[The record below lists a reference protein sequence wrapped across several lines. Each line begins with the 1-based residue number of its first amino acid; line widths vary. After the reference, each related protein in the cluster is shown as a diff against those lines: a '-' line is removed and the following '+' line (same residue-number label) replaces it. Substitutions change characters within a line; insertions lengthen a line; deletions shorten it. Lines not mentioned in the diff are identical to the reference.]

1 MGAAET
7 YRQITS
13 KMGGAW
19 RVRPDEHGNRVGML
33 QEILRWMGNPERQ
46 LKVIHIV
53 GTNGKG
59 STGVMLASI
68 LETAGY
74 QVGHF
79 STPAILNDREV
90 ITTNGVMISEEAFV
104 KSYQHVLEEIK
115 AHGGDE
121 DTLTKFEWWTLIA
134 LDHFARTEMD
144 FVILEAGVGGLRDAT
159 NVVDNPLVVAFT
171 KISYDHI
178 GLLGNDLLEIAAD
191 KAGAIKAG
199 ATIVNYPGQDIEVYR
214 LLKEKAIAVGAKWNT
229 HPKPAITIVKSSP
242 RGLELNAD
250 QFEGLKLSLTGAYQ
264 ANNLST
270 VLQIVTV
277 LKERGYTIE
286 DVAVA
291 EALAHVKIKG
301 RMEFDEKRNILF
313 DGAHNPDG
321 IISLVAAI
329 RSWHLPFKPVV
340 VLGLL
345 QGKQYHDMLEELLPH
360 VDTVIAVTPDS
371 DRAMSADEL
380 AAKIVMMSNVDVE
393 IADDP
398 SAAITLARR
407 VRESSEALIV
417 VTGSFYTLR
426 AIETEEM

>member
-1 MGAAET
+1 MGTAET
-7 YRQITS
+7 YQQITK
-13 KMGGAW
+13 KMDGPW
-19 RVRPDEHGNRVGML
+19 RVRPEAGNRVGML
-33 QEILRWMGNPERQ
+33 QEILRWMGHPESKLR
-46 LKVIHIV
+46 VIHIV

-59 STGVMLASI
+59 STGVMLAKI
-68 LETAGY
+68 LVTAGY
-74 QVGHF
+74 KVGHF

-90 ITTNGVMISEEAFV
+90 ITTNGDMISEADFV
-104 KSYQHVLEEIK
+104 SSYKRVLEEVT

-121 DTLTKFEWWTLIA
+121 DTLSKFEWWTLVA
-134 LDHFARTEMD
+134 LDYFARKEMD

-159 NVVDNPLVVAFT
+159 NVIEKPLVVAFT
-171 KISYDHI
+171 KISYDHV
-178 GLLGNDLLEIAAD
+178 GLLGNDLLEIAQD
-191 KAGAIKAG
+191 KAGAIKPG
-199 ATIVNYPGQDIEVYR
+199 ASIVNYPGQDIEVYH
-214 LLKEKAIAVGAKWNT
+214 LLHDKAEEVGAIWNP
-229 HPKPAITIVKSSP
+229 HPKPVITIVQSSP
-242 RGLELNAD
+242 SGLVLNAD

-277 LKERGYTIE
+277 LKSRGFEIK
-286 DVAVA
+286 DVDVA
-291 EALAHVKIKG
+291 EALAHVKIQG
-301 RMEFDEKRNILF
+301 RMEFDAERNILY

-321 IISLVAAI
+321 IISLVASI

-345 QGKQYHDMLEELLPH
+345 KGKNYHDMLEELLPH

-407 VRESSEALIV
+407 VRESSEALIL

-426 AIETEEM
+426 AIESEGM

>member
-1 MGAAET
+1 MGTAET
-7 YRQITS
+7 YQQITK
-13 KMGGAW
+13 KMDGPW
-19 RVRPDEHGNRVGML
+19 RVRPEAGNRVGML
-33 QEILRWMGNPERQ
+33 QEILRWMGHPESKLR
-46 LKVIHIV
+46 VIHIV

-59 STGVMLASI
+59 STGVMLAKI
-68 LETAGY
+68 LVTAGY
-74 QVGHF
+74 KVGHF

-90 ITTNGVMISEEAFV
+90 ITTNGDMISEADFV
-104 KSYQHVLEEIK
+104 SSYKRVLEEVT

-121 DTLTKFEWWTLIA
+121 DTLSKFEWWTLVA
-134 LDHFARTEMD
+134 LDYFARKEKD

-159 NVVDNPLVVAFT
+159 NVIEKPLVVAFT
-171 KISYDHI
+171 KISYDHV
-178 GLLGNDLLEIAAD
+178 GLLGNDLLEIAQD
-191 KAGAIKAG
+191 KAGAIKPG
-199 ATIVNYPGQDIEVYR
+199 ASIVNYPGQDIEVYH
-214 LLKEKAIAVGAKWNT
+214 LLHDKAEEVGAIWNPN
-229 HPKPAITIVKSSP
+229 PKPVITIVQSSP
-242 RGLELNAD
+242 SGLVLNAD

-277 LKERGYTIE
+277 LKSRGFEIK
-286 DVAVA
+286 DVDVA
-291 EALAHVKIKG
+291 EALAHVKIQG
-301 RMEFDEKRNILF
+301 RMEFDAERNILY

-321 IISLVAAI
+321 IISLVASI

-345 QGKQYHDMLEELLPH
+345 KGKNYHDMLEELLPH

-407 VRESSEALIV
+407 VRESSEALIL

-426 AIETEEM
+426 AIESEGM

>member
-1 MGAAET
+1 MGTAEP
-7 YRQITS
+7 YQQITK
-13 KMGGAW
+13 KMDGPW
-19 RVRPDEHGNRVGML
+19 RVRPEAGNRVGML
-33 QEILRWMGNPERQ
+33 QEILRWMGHPESKLR
-46 LKVIHIV
+46 VIHIV

-59 STGVMLASI
+59 STGVMLAKI
-68 LETAGY
+68 LVTAGY
-74 QVGHF
+74 KVGHF

-90 ITTNGVMISEEAFV
+90 ITTNGDMISEADFV
-104 KSYQHVLEEIK
+104 SSYKRVLEEVT

-121 DTLTKFEWWTLIA
+121 DTLSKFEWWTLVA
-134 LDHFARTEMD
+134 LDYFARKEMD

-159 NVVDNPLVVAFT
+159 NVIEKPLVVAFT
-171 KISYDHI
+171 KISYDHV
-178 GLLGNDLLEIAAD
+178 GLLGNDLLEIAQD
-191 KAGAIKAG
+191 KAGAIKPG
-199 ATIVNYPGQDIEVYR
+199 ASIVNYPGQDIEVYH
-214 LLKEKAIAVGAKWNT
+214 LLHDKAEEVGAIWNPN
-229 HPKPAITIVKSSP
+229 PKPVITIVQSSP
-242 RGLELNAD
+242 SGLVLNAD

-277 LKERGYTIE
+277 LKSRGFEIK
-286 DVAVA
+286 DVDVA
-291 EALAHVKIKG
+291 EALAHVKIQG
-301 RMEFDEKRNILF
+301 RMEFDAERNILY

-321 IISLVAAI
+321 IISLVASI

-345 QGKQYHDMLEELLPH
+345 KGKNYHDMLEELLPH

-407 VRESSEALIV
+407 VRESSEALIL

-426 AIETEEM
+426 AIESEGM

>member
-1 MGAAET
+1 MGTAET
-7 YRQITS
+7 YQQITK
-13 KMGGAW
+13 KMDGPW
-19 RVRPDEHGNRVGML
+19 RVRPEAGNRVGML
-33 QEILRWMGNPERQ
+33 QEILRWMGHPESKLR
-46 LKVIHIV
+46 VIHIV

-59 STGVMLASI
+59 STGVMLAKI
-68 LETAGY
+68 LVTAGY
-74 QVGHF
+74 KVGHF

-90 ITTNGVMISEEAFV
+90 ITTNGDMISEADFV
-104 KSYQHVLEEIK
+104 ISYKRVLEEVT

-121 DTLTKFEWWTLIA
+121 DTLSKFEWWTLVA
-134 LDHFARTEMD
+134 LDYFARKEMD

-159 NVVDNPLVVAFT
+159 NVIEKPLVVAFT
-171 KISYDHI
+171 KISYDHV
-178 GLLGNDLLEIAAD
+178 GLLGNDLLEIAQD
-191 KAGAIKAG
+191 KAGAIKPG
-199 ATIVNYPGQDIEVYR
+199 ASIVNYPGQDIEVYH
-214 LLKEKAIAVGAKWNT
+214 LLHDKAEEVGAIWNPN
-229 HPKPAITIVKSSP
+229 PKPVITIVQSSP
-242 RGLELNAD
+242 SGLVLNAD

-277 LKERGYTIE
+277 LKSRGFEIK
-286 DVAVA
+286 DVDVA
-291 EALAHVKIKG
+291 EALAHVKIQG
-301 RMEFDEKRNILF
+301 RMEFDAERNILY

-321 IISLVAAI
+321 IISLVASI

-345 QGKQYHDMLEELLPH
+345 KGKNYHDMLEELLPH

-407 VRESSEALIV
+407 VRESSEALIL

-426 AIETEEM
+426 AIESEGM

>member
-1 MGAAET
+1 MGTAET
-7 YRQITS
+7 YQQITK
-13 KMGGAW
+13 KMDGPW
-19 RVRPDEHGNRVGML
+19 RVRPEAGNRVGML
-33 QEILRWMGNPERQ
+33 QEILRWMGHPESKLR
-46 LKVIHIV
+46 VIHIV

-59 STGVMLASI
+59 STGVMLAKI
-68 LETAGY
+68 LVTAGY
-74 QVGHF
+74 KVGHF

-90 ITTNGVMISEEAFV
+90 ITTNGEMISEADFV
-104 KSYQHVLEEIK
+104 SSYKRVLEEVT

-121 DTLTKFEWWTLIA
+121 DTLSKFEWWTLVA
-134 LDHFARTEMD
+134 LDYFARKEMD

-159 NVVDNPLVVAFT
+159 NVIEKPLVVAFT
-171 KISYDHI
+171 KISYDHV
-178 GLLGNDLLEIAAD
+178 GLLGNNLLEIAQD
-191 KAGAIKAG
+191 KAGAIKPG
-199 ATIVNYPGQDIEVYR
+199 ASIVNYPGQDIEVYH
-214 LLKEKAIAVGAKWNT
+214 LLHDKAEEVGAIWNPN
-229 HPKPAITIVKSSP
+229 PKPVITIVQSSP
-242 RGLELNAD
+242 SGLVLNAD

-277 LKERGYTIE
+277 LKSRGFEIK
-286 DVAVA
+286 DVDVA
-291 EALAHVKIKG
+291 EALAHVKIQG
-301 RMEFDEKRNILF
+301 RMEFDAKRNILY

-321 IISLVAAI
+321 IISLVASI

-345 QGKQYHDMLEELLPH
+345 KGKNYHDMLEELLPH

-407 VRESSEALIV
+407 VRESSEALIL

-426 AIETEEM
+426 AIESEGM

>member
-1 MGAAET
+1 MGTAET
-7 YRQITS
+7 YQQITK
-13 KMGGAW
+13 KMDGPW
-19 RVRPDEHGNRVGML
+19 RVRPEAGNRVGML
-33 QEILRWMGNPERQ
+33 QEILRWMGHPESKLR
-46 LKVIHIV
+46 VIHIV

-59 STGVMLASI
+59 STGVMLAKI
-68 LETAGY
+68 LVTAGY
-74 QVGHF
+74 KVGHF

-90 ITTNGVMISEEAFV
+90 ITTNGDMISEADFV
-104 KSYQHVLEEIK
+104 SSYKRVLEEVT

-121 DTLTKFEWWTLIA
+121 DTLSKFEWWTLVA
-134 LDHFARTEMD
+134 LDYFARKEMD

-159 NVVDNPLVVAFT
+159 NVIEKPLVVAFT
-171 KISYDHI
+171 KISYDHV
-178 GLLGNDLLEIAAD
+178 GLLGNDLLEIAQD
-191 KAGAIKAG
+191 KAGAIKPG
-199 ATIVNYPGQDIEVYR
+199 ASIVNYPGQDIEVYH
-214 LLKEKAIAVGAKWNT
+214 LLHDKAEEVGAIWNPN
-229 HPKPAITIVKSSP
+229 PKPVITIVQSSP
-242 RGLELNAD
+242 SGLVLNAD

-277 LKERGYTIE
+277 LKSRGFEIK
-286 DVAVA
+286 DVDVA
-291 EALAHVKIKG
+291 EALAHAKIQG
-301 RMEFDEKRNILF
+301 RMEFDAERNILY

-321 IISLVAAI
+321 IISLVASI

-345 QGKQYHDMLEELLPH
+345 KGKNYHDMLEELLPH

-407 VRESSEALIV
+407 VRESSEALIL

-426 AIETEEM
+426 AIESEGM

>member
-1 MGAAET
+1 MGTAET
-7 YRQITS
+7 YQQITK
-13 KMGGAW
+13 KMDGPW
-19 RVRPDEHGNRVGML
+19 RVRPEAGNRVGML
-33 QEILRWMGNPERQ
+33 QEILRWMGHPESKLR
-46 LKVIHIV
+46 VIHIV

-59 STGVMLASI
+59 STGVMLAKI
-68 LETAGY
+68 LVTAGY
-74 QVGHF
+74 KVGHF

-90 ITTNGVMISEEAFV
+90 ITTNGEMISEADFV
-104 KSYQHVLEEIK
+104 SSYKRVLEEVT

-121 DTLTKFEWWTLIA
+121 DTLSKFEWWTLVA
-134 LDHFARTEMD
+134 MDYFARKEMD

-159 NVVDNPLVVAFT
+159 NVIEKPLVVAFT
-171 KISYDHI
+171 KISYDHV
-178 GLLGNDLLEIAAD
+178 GLLGNNLLEIAQD
-191 KAGAIKAG
+191 KAGAIKPG
-199 ATIVNYPGQDIEVYR
+199 ASIVNYPGQDIEVYH
-214 LLKEKAIAVGAKWNT
+214 LLHDKAEEVGAIWNPN
-229 HPKPAITIVKSSP
+229 PKPVITIVQSSP
-242 RGLELNAD
+242 SGLVLNAD

-277 LKERGYTIE
+277 LKSRGFEIK
-286 DVAVA
+286 DVDVA
-291 EALAHVKIKG
+291 EALAHVKIQG
-301 RMEFDEKRNILF
+301 RMEFDAERNILY

-321 IISLVAAI
+321 IISLVASI

-345 QGKQYHDMLEELLPH
+345 KGKNYHDMLEELLPH

-407 VRESSEALIV
+407 VRESSEALIL

-426 AIETEEM
+426 AIESEGM

>member
-1 MGAAET
+1 MGTAET
-7 YRQITS
+7 YQQITK
-13 KMGGAW
+13 KMDGPW
-19 RVRPDEHGNRVGML
+19 RVRPEAGNRVGML
-33 QEILRWMGNPERQ
+33 QEILRWMGHPESKLR
-46 LKVIHIV
+46 VIHIV

-59 STGVMLASI
+59 STGVMLAKI
-68 LETAGY
+68 LVTAGY
-74 QVGHF
+74 KVGHF

-90 ITTNGVMISEEAFV
+90 ITTNGDMISEADFV
-104 KSYQHVLEEIK
+104 SSYKRVLEEVT

-121 DTLTKFEWWTLIA
+121 DTLSKFEWWTLVA
-134 LDHFARTEMD
+134 LDYFARKEMD

-159 NVVDNPLVVAFT
+159 NVIEKPLVVAFT
-171 KISYDHI
+171 KISYDHV
-178 GLLGNDLLEIAAD
+178 GLLGNDLLEIAQD
-191 KAGAIKAG
+191 KAGAIKPG
-199 ATIVNYPGQDIEVYR
+199 VSIVNYPGQDIEVYH
-214 LLKEKAIAVGAKWNT
+214 LLHDKAEEVGAIWNPN
-229 HPKPAITIVKSSP
+229 PKPVITIVQSSP
-242 RGLELNAD
+242 SGLVLNAD

-277 LKERGYTIE
+277 LKSRGFEIK
-286 DVAVA
+286 DVDVA
-291 EALAHVKIKG
+291 EALAHVKIQG
-301 RMEFDEKRNILF
+301 RMEFDAERNILY

-321 IISLVAAI
+321 IISLVASI

-345 QGKQYHDMLEELLPH
+345 KGKNYHDMLEELLPH

-407 VRESSEALIV
+407 VRESSEALIL

-426 AIETEEM
+426 AIESEGM

>member
-1 MGAAET
+1 MGTAET
-7 YRQITS
+7 YQQITK
-13 KMGGAW
+13 KMDGPW
-19 RVRPDEHGNRVGML
+19 RVRPEAGNRVGML
-33 QEILRWMGNPERQ
+33 QEILRWMGHPESKLR
-46 LKVIHIV
+46 VIHIV

-59 STGVMLASI
+59 STGVMLAKI
-68 LETAGY
+68 LVTAGY
-74 QVGHF
+74 KVGHF

-90 ITTNGVMISEEAFV
+90 ITTNGEMISEADFV
-104 KSYQHVLEEIK
+104 SSYKRVLEEVT

-121 DTLTKFEWWTLIA
+121 DTLSKFEWWTLVA
-134 LDHFARTEMD
+134 LDYFARKEMD

-159 NVVDNPLVVAFT
+159 NVIEKPLVVAFT
-171 KISYDHI
+171 KISYDHV
-178 GLLGNDLLEIAAD
+178 GLLGNDLLEIAQD
-191 KAGAIKAG
+191 KAGAIKPG
-199 ATIVNYPGQDIEVYR
+199 ASIVNYPGQDIEVYH
-214 LLKEKAIAVGAKWNT
+214 LLHDKAEEVGAIWNPN
-229 HPKPAITIVKSSP
+229 PKPVITIVQSSP
-242 RGLELNAD
+242 SGLVLNAD

-277 LKERGYTIE
+277 LKSRGFEIK
-286 DVAVA
+286 DVDVA
-291 EALAHVKIKG
+291 EALAHVKIQG
-301 RMEFDEKRNILF
+301 RMEFDAERNILY

-321 IISLVAAI
+321 IISLVASI

-345 QGKQYHDMLEELLPH
+345 KGKNYHDMLEELLPH

-407 VRESSEALIV
+407 VRESSEALIL

-426 AIETEEM
+426 AIESEGM

>member
-1 MGAAET
+1 MGTAET
-7 YRQITS
+7 YQQITK
-13 KMGGAW
+13 KMDGPW
-19 RVRPDEHGNRVGML
+19 RVRPEAGNRVGML
-33 QEILRWMGNPERQ
+33 QEILRWMGHPESKLR
-46 LKVIHIV
+46 VIHIV

-59 STGVMLASI
+59 STGVMLAKI
-68 LETAGY
+68 LVTAGY
-74 QVGHF
+74 KVGHF

-90 ITTNGVMISEEAFV
+90 ITTNGDMISEADFV
-104 KSYQHVLEEIK
+104 SSYKRVLEEVT

-121 DTLTKFEWWTLIA
+121 DTLSKFEWWTLVA
-134 LDHFARTEMD
+134 LDCFARKEMD

-159 NVVDNPLVVAFT
+159 NVIEKPLVVAFT
-171 KISYDHI
+171 KISYDHV
-178 GLLGNDLLEIAAD
+178 GLLGNDLLEIAQD
-191 KAGAIKAG
+191 KAGAIKPG
-199 ATIVNYPGQDIEVYR
+199 ASIVNYPGQDIEVYH
-214 LLKEKAIAVGAKWNT
+214 LLHDKAEEVGAIWNPN
-229 HPKPAITIVKSSP
+229 PKPVITIVQSSP
-242 RGLELNAD
+242 SGLVLNAD

-277 LKERGYTIE
+277 LKSRGFEIK
-286 DVAVA
+286 DVDVA
-291 EALAHVKIKG
+291 EALAHVKIQG
-301 RMEFDEKRNILF
+301 RMEFDAERNILY

-321 IISLVAAI
+321 IISLVASI

-345 QGKQYHDMLEELLPH
+345 KGKNYHDMLEELLPH

-407 VRESSEALIV
+407 VRESSEALIL

-426 AIETEEM
+426 AIESEGM

>member
-1 MGAAET
+1 MGTAET
-7 YRQITS
+7 YQQITK
-13 KMGGAW
+13 KMDGPW
-19 RVRPDEHGNRVGML
+19 RVRPEAGNRVGML
-33 QEILRWMGNPERQ
+33 QEILRWMGHPESKLR
-46 LKVIHIV
+46 VIHIV

-59 STGVMLASI
+59 STGVMLAKI
-68 LETAGY
+68 LVTAGY
-74 QVGHF
+74 KVGHF

-90 ITTNGVMISEEAFV
+90 ITTNGDMISEADFV
-104 KSYQHVLEEIK
+104 SSYKRVLEEVT

-121 DTLTKFEWWTLIA
+121 DTLSKFEWWTLVA
-134 LDHFARTEMD
+134 LDYFARKEMD

-159 NVVDNPLVVAFT
+159 NVIEKPLVVAFT
-171 KISYDHI
+171 KISYDHV
-178 GLLGNDLLEIAAD
+178 GLLGNDLLEIVQD
-191 KAGAIKAG
+191 KAGAIKPG
-199 ATIVNYPGQDIEVYR
+199 ASIVNYPGQDIEVYH
-214 LLKEKAIAVGAKWNT
+214 LLHDKAEEVGAIWNPN
-229 HPKPAITIVKSSP
+229 PKPVITIVQSSP
-242 RGLELNAD
+242 SGLVLNAD

-277 LKERGYTIE
+277 LKSRGFEIK
-286 DVAVA
+286 DVDVA
-291 EALAHVKIKG
+291 EALAHVKIQG
-301 RMEFDEKRNILF
+301 RMEFDAERNILY

-321 IISLVAAI
+321 IISLVASI

-345 QGKQYHDMLEELLPH
+345 KGKNYHDMLEELLPH

-407 VRESSEALIV
+407 VRESSEALIL

-426 AIETEEM
+426 AIESEGM

>member
-1 MGAAET
+1 MGTAET
-7 YRQITS
+7 YQQITK
-13 KMGGAW
+13 KMDGPW
-19 RVRPDEHGNRVGML
+19 RVRPEAGNRVGML
-33 QEILRWMGNPERQ
+33 QEILRWMGHPESKLR
-46 LKVIHIV
+46 VIHIV

-59 STGVMLASI
+59 STGVMLAKI
-68 LETAGY
+68 LVTAGY
-74 QVGHF
+74 KVGHF

-90 ITTNGVMISEEAFV
+90 ITTNGDMISEADFV
-104 KSYQHVLEEIK
+104 SSYKRVLEEVT

-121 DTLTKFEWWTLIA
+121 DTLSKFEWWTLVA
-134 LDHFARTEMD
+134 LDYFARKEMD

-159 NVVDNPLVVAFT
+159 NVIEKPLVVAFT
-171 KISYDHI
+171 KISYDHV
-178 GLLGNDLLEIAAD
+178 GLLGNDLLEIAQD
-191 KAGAIKAG
+191 KAGAIKPG
-199 ATIVNYPGQDIEVYR
+199 ASIVNYPGQDIEVYH
-214 LLKEKAIAVGAKWNT
+214 LLHDKAEEAGAIWNPN
-229 HPKPAITIVKSSP
+229 PKPVITIVQSSP
-242 RGLELNAD
+242 SGLVLNAD

-277 LKERGYTIE
+277 LKSRGFEIK
-286 DVAVA
+286 DVDVA
-291 EALAHVKIKG
+291 EALAHVKIQG
-301 RMEFDEKRNILF
+301 RMEFDAERNILY
-313 DGAHNPDG
+313 DGAHSPDG
-321 IISLVAAI
+321 IISLVASI

-345 QGKQYHDMLEELLPH
+345 KGKNYHDMLEELLPH

-407 VRESSEALIV
+407 VRESSEALIL

-426 AIETEEM
+426 AIESEGM

>member
-1 MGAAET
+1 MGTAET
-7 YRQITS
+7 YQQITK
-13 KMGGAW
+13 KMDGPW
-19 RVRPDEHGNRVGML
+19 RVRPEAGNRVGML
-33 QEILRWMGNPERQ
+33 QEILRWMGHPESKLR
-46 LKVIHIV
+46 VIHIV

-59 STGVMLASI
+59 STGVMLAKI
-68 LETAGY
+68 LVTAGY
-74 QVGHF
+74 KVGHF

-90 ITTNGVMISEEAFV
+90 ITTNGDMISEADFV
-104 KSYQHVLEEIK
+104 SSYKRVLEEVT

-121 DTLTKFEWWTLIA
+121 DTLSKFEWWTLVA
-134 LDHFARTEMD
+134 LDYFARKEMD

-159 NVVDNPLVVAFT
+159 NVIEKPLVVAFT
-171 KISYDHI
+171 KISYDHV
-178 GLLGNDLLEIAAD
+178 GLLGNDLLEIAQD
-191 KAGAIKAG
+191 KAGAIKPG
-199 ATIVNYPGQDIEVYR
+199 ASIVNYPGQDIEVYH
-214 LLKEKAIAVGAKWNT
+214 LLHNKAEEVGAIWNPN
-229 HPKPAITIVKSSP
+229 PKPVITIVQSSP
-242 RGLELNAD
+242 SGLVLNAD

-277 LKERGYTIE
+277 LKSRGFEIK
-286 DVAVA
+286 DVDVA
-291 EALAHVKIKG
+291 EALAHVKIQG
-301 RMEFDEKRNILF
+301 RMEFDAERNILY

-321 IISLVAAI
+321 IISLVASI

-345 QGKQYHDMLEELLPH
+345 KGKNYHDMLEELLPH

-407 VRESSEALIV
+407 VRESSEALIL

-426 AIETEEM
+426 AIESEGM

>member
-1 MGAAET
+1 MGTAET
-7 YRQITS
+7 YQQITK
-13 KMGGAW
+13 KMDGPW
-19 RVRPDEHGNRVGML
+19 RVRPEAGNRVGML
-33 QEILRWMGNPERQ
+33 QEILRWMGHPESKLR
-46 LKVIHIV
+46 VIHIV

-59 STGVMLASI
+59 STGVMLAKI
-68 LETAGY
+68 LVTAGY
-74 QVGHF
+74 KVGHF

-90 ITTNGVMISEEAFV
+90 ITTNGDMISEADFV
-104 KSYQHVLEEIK
+104 SSYKRVLEEVT

-121 DTLTKFEWWTLIA
+121 DTLSKFEWWTLVA
-134 LDHFARTEMD
+134 LDYFARKEMD

-159 NVVDNPLVVAFT
+159 NVIEKPLVVAFT
-171 KISYDHI
+171 KISYDHV
-178 GLLGNDLLEIAAD
+178 GLLGNDLLEIAQD
-191 KAGAIKAG
+191 KAGAIKPG
-199 ATIVNYPGQDIEVYR
+199 ASIVNYPGQDIEVYH
-214 LLKEKAIAVGAKWNT
+214 LLHDKAEEVGAIWNPN
-229 HPKPAITIVKSSP
+229 PKPVITIVQSSP
-242 RGLELNAD
+242 SGLVLNAD

-277 LKERGYTIE
+277 LKSRGFEIK
-286 DVAVA
+286 DVDVA
-291 EALAHVKIKG
+291 EALAHVKIQG
-301 RMEFDEKRNILF
+301 RMEFDAERNILY

-321 IISLVAAI
+321 IISLVASI

-345 QGKQYHDMLEELLPH
+345 KGKNYHDMLEELLPH

-371 DRAMSADEL
+371 DRAMLADEL

-407 VRESSEALIV
+407 VRESSEALIL

-426 AIETEEM
+426 AIESEGM

>member
-1 MGAAET
+1 MGTAET
-7 YRQITS
+7 YQQITK
-13 KMGGAW
+13 KMDGPW
-19 RVRPDEHGNRVGML
+19 RVRPEAGNRVGML
-33 QEILRWMGNPERQ
+33 QEILRWMGHPESKLR
-46 LKVIHIV
+46 VIHIV

-59 STGVMLASI
+59 STGVMLAKI
-68 LETAGY
+68 LVTAGY
-74 QVGHF
+74 KVGHF

-90 ITTNGVMISEEAFV
+90 ITTNGDMISEADFFS
-104 KSYQHVLEEIK
+104 SYKRVLEEVT

-121 DTLTKFEWWTLIA
+121 DTLSKFEWWTLVA
-134 LDHFARTEMD
+134 LDYFARKEMD

-159 NVVDNPLVVAFT
+159 NVIEKPLVVAFT
-171 KISYDHI
+171 KISYDHV
-178 GLLGNDLLEIAAD
+178 GLLGNDLLEIAQD
-191 KAGAIKAG
+191 KAGAIKPG
-199 ATIVNYPGQDIEVYR
+199 ASIVNYPGQDIEVYH
-214 LLKEKAIAVGAKWNT
+214 LLHDKAEEVGAIWNPN
-229 HPKPAITIVKSSP
+229 PKPVITIVQSSP
-242 RGLELNAD
+242 SGLVLNAD

-277 LKERGYTIE
+277 LKSRGFEIK
-286 DVAVA
+286 DVDVA
-291 EALAHVKIKG
+291 EALAHVKIQG
-301 RMEFDEKRNILF
+301 RMEFDAERNILY

-321 IISLVAAI
+321 IISLVASI

-345 QGKQYHDMLEELLPH
+345 KGKNYHDMLEELLPH

-407 VRESSEALIV
+407 VRESSEALIL

-426 AIETEEM
+426 AIESEGM

>member
-1 MGAAET
+1 MGTAET
-7 YRQITS
+7 YQQITK
-13 KMGGAW
+13 KMDGPW
-19 RVRPDEHGNRVGML
+19 RVRPEAGNRVGML
-33 QEILRWMGNPERQ
+33 QEILHWMGHPESKLR
-46 LKVIHIV
+46 VIHIV

-59 STGVMLASI
+59 STGVMLAKI
-68 LETAGY
+68 LVTAGY
-74 QVGHF
+74 KVGHF

-90 ITTNGVMISEEAFV
+90 ITTNGEMISEADFV
-104 KSYQHVLEEIK
+104 SSYKRVLEEVT

-121 DTLTKFEWWTLIA
+121 DTLSKFEWWTLVA
-134 LDHFARTEMD
+134 LDYFARKEMD

-159 NVVDNPLVVAFT
+159 NVIEKPLVVAFT
-171 KISYDHI
+171 KISYDHV
-178 GLLGNDLLEIAAD
+178 GLLGNDLLEIAQD
-191 KAGAIKAG
+191 KAGAIKPG
-199 ATIVNYPGQDIEVYR
+199 ASIVNYPGQDIEVYH
-214 LLKEKAIAVGAKWNT
+214 LLHDKAEEVGAIWNPN
-229 HPKPAITIVKSSP
+229 PKPVITIVQSSP
-242 RGLELNAD
+242 SGLVLNAD

-277 LKERGYTIE
+277 LKSRGFEIK
-286 DVAVA
+286 DVDVA
-291 EALAHVKIKG
+291 EALAHVKIQG
-301 RMEFDEKRNILF
+301 RMEFDAERNILY

-321 IISLVAAI
+321 IISLVASI

-345 QGKQYHDMLEELLPH
+345 KGKNYHDMLEELLPH

-407 VRESSEALIV
+407 VRESSEALIL

-426 AIETEEM
+426 AIESEGM

>member
-1 MGAAET
+1 MGTAET
-7 YRQITS
+7 YQQITK
-13 KMGGAW
+13 KMDGPW
-19 RVRPDEHGNRVGML
+19 RVRPEAGNRVGML
-33 QEILRWMGNPERQ
+33 QEILRWMGHPESKLR
-46 LKVIHIV
+46 VIHIV

-59 STGVMLASI
+59 STGVMLAKI
-68 LETAGY
+68 LVTAGY
-74 QVGHF
+74 KVGHF

-90 ITTNGVMISEEAFV
+90 ITTNGDMISEADFV
-104 KSYQHVLEEIK
+104 SSYTRVLEEVT

-121 DTLTKFEWWTLIA
+121 DTLSKFEWWTLVA
-134 LDHFARTEMD
+134 LDYFARKEMD

-159 NVVDNPLVVAFT
+159 NVIEKPLVVAFT
-171 KISYDHI
+171 KISYDHV
-178 GLLGNDLLEIAAD
+178 GLLGNDLLEIAQD
-191 KAGAIKAG
+191 KAGAIKPG
-199 ATIVNYPGQDIEVYR
+199 ASIVNYPGQDIEVYH
-214 LLKEKAIAVGAKWNT
+214 LLHDKAEEVGAIWNP
-229 HPKPAITIVKSSP
+229 HPKPVITIVQSSP
-242 RGLELNAD
+242 SGLVLNAD
-250 QFEGLKLSLTGAYQ
+250 QFRGLKLSLTGAYQ

-277 LKERGYTIE
+277 LKSRGFEIK
-286 DVAVA
+286 DVDVA
-291 EALAHVKIKG
+291 EALAHVKIQG
-301 RMEFDEKRNILF
+301 RMEFDAERNILY

-321 IISLVAAI
+321 IISLVASI

-345 QGKQYHDMLEELLPH
+345 KGKNYHDMLEELLPH

-407 VRESSEALIV
+407 VRESSEALIL

-426 AIETEEM
+426 AIESEGM

>member
-1 MGAAET
+1 MGTAET
-7 YRQITS
+7 YQQITK
-13 KMGGAW
+13 KMDGPW
-19 RVRPDEHGNRVGML
+19 RVRPEAGNRVGML
-33 QEILRWMGNPERQ
+33 QEILRWMGHPESKLR
-46 LKVIHIV
+46 VIHIV

-59 STGVMLASI
+59 STGVMLAKI
-68 LETAGY
+68 LVTAGY
-74 QVGHF
+74 NVGHF

-90 ITTNGVMISEEAFV
+90 ITTNGDMISEADFV
-104 KSYQHVLEEIK
+104 SSYKRVLEEVT

-121 DTLTKFEWWTLIA
+121 DTLSKFEWWTLVA
-134 LDHFARTEMD
+134 LDYFARKEMD

-159 NVVDNPLVVAFT
+159 NVIEKPLVVAFT
-171 KISYDHI
+171 KISYDHV
-178 GLLGNDLLEIAAD
+178 GLLGNDLLEIAQD
-191 KAGAIKAG
+191 KAGAIKPG
-199 ATIVNYPGQDIEVYR
+199 ASIVNYPGQDIEVYH
-214 LLKEKAIAVGAKWNT
+214 LLHDKAEEVGAIWNPN
-229 HPKPAITIVKSSP
+229 PKPVITIVQSSP
-242 RGLELNAD
+242 SGLVLNAD

-277 LKERGYTIE
+277 LKSRGFEIK
-286 DVAVA
+286 DVDVA
-291 EALAHVKIKG
+291 EALAHVKIQG
-301 RMEFDEKRNILF
+301 RMEFDAERNILY

-321 IISLVAAI
+321 IISLVASI

-345 QGKQYHDMLEELLPH
+345 KGKNYHDMLEELLPH

-407 VRESSEALIV
+407 VRESSEALIL

-426 AIETEEM
+426 AIESEGM

>member
-1 MGAAET
+1 MGTAET
-7 YRQITS
+7 YQQITK
-13 KMGGAW
+13 KMDGPW
-19 RVRPDEHGNRVGML
+19 RVRPEAGNRVGML
-33 QEILRWMGNPERQ
+33 QEILRWMGHPESKLR
-46 LKVIHIV
+46 VIHIV

-59 STGVMLASI
+59 STGVMLAKI
-68 LETAGY
+68 LVTAGY
-74 QVGHF
+74 KVGHF

-90 ITTNGVMISEEAFV
+90 ITTNGDMISEADFV
-104 KSYQHVLEEIK
+104 SSYKRVLEEVT

-121 DTLTKFEWWTLIA
+121 DTLSKFEWWTLIA
-134 LDHFARTEMD
+134 LDYFARKEMD

-159 NVVDNPLVVAFT
+159 NVIEKPLVVAFT
-171 KISYDHI
+171 KISYDHV
-178 GLLGNDLLEIAAD
+178 GLLGNDLLEIAQD
-191 KAGAIKAG
+191 KAGAIKPG
-199 ATIVNYPGQDIEVYR
+199 ASIVNYPGQDIEVYH
-214 LLKEKAIAVGAKWNT
+214 LLHDKAEEVGAIWNPN
-229 HPKPAITIVKSSP
+229 PKPVITIVQSSP
-242 RGLELNAD
+242 SGLVLNAD

-277 LKERGYTIE
+277 LKSRGFEIK
-286 DVAVA
+286 DVDVA
-291 EALAHVKIKG
+291 EALAHVKIQG
-301 RMEFDEKRNILF
+301 RMEFDAERNILY

-321 IISLVAAI
+321 IISLVASI

-345 QGKQYHDMLEELLPH
+345 KGKNYHDMLEELLPH

-407 VRESSEALIV
+407 VRESSEALIL

-426 AIETEEM
+426 AIESEGM

>member
-1 MGAAET
+1 MGTAET
-7 YRQITS
+7 YQQITK
-13 KMGGAW
+13 KMDGPW
-19 RVRPDEHGNRVGML
+19 RVRPETGNRVGML
-33 QEILRWMGNPERQ
+33 QEILRWMGHPESKLR
-46 LKVIHIV
+46 VIHIV

-59 STGVMLASI
+59 STGVMLAKI
-68 LETAGY
+68 LVTAGY
-74 QVGHF
+74 KVGHF

-90 ITTNGVMISEEAFV
+90 ITTNGEMISEADFV
-104 KSYQHVLEEIK
+104 SSYKRILEEVT

-121 DTLTKFEWWTLIA
+121 DTLSKFEWWTLVA
-134 LDHFARTEMD
+134 LDYFARKEMD
-144 FVILEAGVGGLRDAT
+144 FVILEAGVGGARDAT
-159 NVVDNPLVVAFT
+159 NVIEKPLVVAFT
-171 KISYDHI
+171 KISYDHV
-178 GLLGNDLLEIAAD
+178 GLLGNDLLEIAQD
-191 KAGAIKAG
+191 KAGAIKSG
-199 ATIVNYPGQDIEVYR
+199 ASIVNYPGQDIEVYH
-214 LLKEKAIAVGAKWNT
+214 LLHDKAEEVGAIWNPN
-229 HPKPAITIVKSSP
+229 PKPVITIVQSSP
-242 RGLELNAD
+242 SGLVLNAD

-277 LKERGYTIE
+277 LKSRGFEIK
-286 DVAVA
+286 DVDVA
-291 EALAHVKIKG
+291 EALAHVKIQG
-301 RMEFDEKRNILF
+301 RMEFDAERNILY

-321 IISLVAAI
+321 IISLVASI

-345 QGKQYHDMLEELLPH
+345 KGKNYHDMLEELLPH

-407 VRESSEALIV
+407 VRESSEALIL

-426 AIETEEM
+426 AIESEGM

>member
-1 MGAAET
+1 MGTAET
-7 YRQITS
+7 YQQITK
-13 KMGGAW
+13 KMDGPW
-19 RVRPDEHGNRVGML
+19 RVRPEAGNRVGML
-33 QEILRWMGNPERQ
+33 QEILRWMGHPESKLR
-46 LKVIHIV
+46 VIHIV

-59 STGVMLASI
+59 STGVMLAKI
-68 LETAGY
+68 LVTAGY
-74 QVGHF
+74 KVGHF

-90 ITTNGVMISEEAFV
+90 ITTNGDMISEADFV
-104 KSYQHVLEEIK
+104 SSYKRVLEEVT

-121 DTLTKFEWWTLIA
+121 DTLSKFEWWTLVA
-134 LDHFARTEMD
+134 LDYFARKEMD

-159 NVVDNPLVVAFT
+159 NVIEKPLVVAFT
-171 KISYDHI
+171 KISYDHV
-178 GLLGNDLLEIAAD
+178 GLLGNDLLEIAQD
-191 KAGAIKAG
+191 KAGAIKPG
-199 ATIVNYPGQDIEVYR
+199 ASIINYPGQDIEVYH
-214 LLKEKAIAVGAKWNT
+214 LLHDKAEEVGAIWNPN
-229 HPKPAITIVKSSP
+229 PKPVITIVQSSP
-242 RGLELNAD
+242 SGLVLNAD

-277 LKERGYTIE
+277 LKSRGFEIK
-286 DVAVA
+286 DVDVA
-291 EALAHVKIKG
+291 EALAHVKIQG
-301 RMEFDEKRNILF
+301 RMEFDAERNILY

-321 IISLVAAI
+321 IISLVASI

-345 QGKQYHDMLEELLPH
+345 KGKNYHDMLEELLPH

-380 AAKIVMMSNVDVE
+380 VAKIVMMSNVDVE

-407 VRESSEALIV
+407 VRESSEALIL

-426 AIETEEM
+426 AIESEGM

>member
-1 MGAAET
+1 MGTAET
-7 YRQITS
+7 YQQITK
-13 KMGGAW
+13 KMDGPW
-19 RVRPDEHGNRVGML
+19 RVRPEAGNRVGML
-33 QEILRWMGNPERQ
+33 QEILRWMGHPESKLR
-46 LKVIHIV
+46 VIHIV

-59 STGVMLASI
+59 STGVMLAKI
-68 LETAGY
+68 LVTAGY
-74 QVGHF
+74 KVGHF

-90 ITTNGVMISEEAFV
+90 ITTNGDMISEADFV
-104 KSYQHVLEEIK
+104 SSYKRVLEEVT

-121 DTLTKFEWWTLIA
+121 DTLSKFEWWTLVA
-134 LDHFARTEMD
+134 MDYFARKEMD

-159 NVVDNPLVVAFT
+159 NVIEKPLVVAFT
-171 KISYDHI
+171 KISYDHV
-178 GLLGNDLLEIAAD
+178 GLLGNDLLEIAQD
-191 KAGAIKAG
+191 KAGAIKPG
-199 ATIVNYPGQDIEVYR
+199 ASIVNYPGQDIEVYH
-214 LLKEKAIAVGAKWNT
+214 LLHDKAEEVGAIWNPN
-229 HPKPAITIVKSSP
+229 PKPVITIVQSSP
-242 RGLELNAD
+242 SGLVLNAD

-277 LKERGYTIE
+277 LKSRGFEIK
-286 DVAVA
+286 DVDVA
-291 EALAHVKIKG
+291 EALAHVKIQG
-301 RMEFDEKRNILF
+301 RMEFDAERNILY

-321 IISLVAAI
+321 IISLVASI

-345 QGKQYHDMLEELLPH
+345 KGKNYHDMLEELLPH

-407 VRESSEALIV
+407 VRESSEALIL

-426 AIETEEM
+426 AIESEGM

>member
-1 MGAAET
+1 MGTAET
-7 YRQITS
+7 YQQITK
-13 KMGGAW
+13 KMDGPW
-19 RVRPDEHGNRVGML
+19 RVRPEAGNRVGML
-33 QEILRWMGNPERQ
+33 QEILRWMGHPESKLR
-46 LKVIHIV
+46 VIHIV

-59 STGVMLASI
+59 STGVMLAKI
-68 LETAGY
+68 LVTAGY
-74 QVGHF
+74 KVGHF

-90 ITTNGVMISEEAFV
+90 ITTNGDMISEADFV
-104 KSYQHVLEEIK
+104 SSYKRVLEEVT

-121 DTLTKFEWWTLIA
+121 DTLSKFEWWTLVA
-134 LDHFARTEMD
+134 LDYFARKEMD

-159 NVVDNPLVVAFT
+159 NVIEKPLVVAFT
-171 KISYDHI
+171 KISYDHV
-178 GLLGNDLLEIAAD
+178 GLLGNDLLEIAQD
-191 KAGAIKAG
+191 KGGAIKPG
-199 ATIVNYPGQDIEVYR
+199 ASIVNYPGQDIEVYH
-214 LLKEKAIAVGAKWNT
+214 LLHDKAEEVGAIWNPN
-229 HPKPAITIVKSSP
+229 PKPVITIVQSSP
-242 RGLELNAD
+242 SGLVLNAD

-277 LKERGYTIE
+277 LKSRGFEIK
-286 DVAVA
+286 DVDVA
-291 EALAHVKIKG
+291 EALAHVKIQG
-301 RMEFDEKRNILF
+301 RMEFDAERNILY

-321 IISLVAAI
+321 IISLVASI

-345 QGKQYHDMLEELLPH
+345 KGKNYHDMLEELLPH

-407 VRESSEALIV
+407 VRESSEALIL

-426 AIETEEM
+426 AIESEGM

>member
-1 MGAAET
+1 MGTAET
-7 YRQITS
+7 YQQITK
-13 KMGGAW
+13 KMDGPW
-19 RVRPDEHGNRVGML
+19 RVRPEAGNRVGML
-33 QEILRWMGNPERQ
+33 QEILRWMGHPESKLR
-46 LKVIHIV
+46 VIHIV

-59 STGVMLASI
+59 STGVMLAKI
-68 LETAGY
+68 LVTAGY
-74 QVGHF
+74 KVGHF

-90 ITTNGVMISEEAFV
+90 ITTNGDMISEADFV
-104 KSYQHVLEEIK
+104 SSYKRVLEEVT

-121 DTLTKFEWWTLIA
+121 DTLSKFEWWTLVA
-134 LDHFARTEMD
+134 LDYFARKEMD
-144 FVILEAGVGGLRDAT
+144 FVVLEAGVGGLRDAT
-159 NVVDNPLVVAFT
+159 NVIEKPLVVAFT
-171 KISYDHI
+171 KISYDHV
-178 GLLGNDLLEIAAD
+178 GLLGNDLLEIAQD
-191 KAGAIKAG
+191 KAGAIKPG
-199 ATIVNYPGQDIEVYR
+199 ASIVNYPGQDIEVYH
-214 LLKEKAIAVGAKWNT
+214 LLHDKAEEVGAIWNPN
-229 HPKPAITIVKSSP
+229 PKPVITIVQSSP
-242 RGLELNAD
+242 SGLVLNAD

-277 LKERGYTIE
+277 LKSRGFEIK
-286 DVAVA
+286 DVDVA
-291 EALAHVKIKG
+291 EALAHVKIRG
-301 RMEFDEKRNILF
+301 RMEFDAERNILY

-321 IISLVAAI
+321 IISLVASI

-345 QGKQYHDMLEELLPH
+345 KGKNYHDMLEELLPH

-407 VRESSEALIV
+407 VRESSEALIL

-426 AIETEEM
+426 AIESEGM

>member
-1 MGAAET
+1 MGTAET
-7 YRQITS
+7 YQQITK
-13 KMGGAW
+13 KMDGPW
-19 RVRPDEHGNRVGML
+19 RVRPEAGNRVGML
-33 QEILRWMGNPERQ
+33 QEILRWMGHPESKLR
-46 LKVIHIV
+46 VIHIV

-59 STGVMLASI
+59 STGVMLAKI
-68 LETAGY
+68 LVTAGY
-74 QVGHF
+74 KVGHF

-90 ITTNGVMISEEAFV
+90 ITTNGDMISEADFV
-104 KSYQHVLEEIK
+104 SSYKRVLEEVT

-121 DTLTKFEWWTLIA
+121 DTLSKFEWWTLVA
-134 LDHFARTEMD
+134 LDYFARKEMD

-159 NVVDNPLVVAFT
+159 NVIEKPLVVAFT
-171 KISYDHI
+171 KISYDHV
-178 GLLGNDLLEIAAD
+178 GLLGNDLLEIAQD
-191 KAGAIKAG
+191 KAGAIKPG
-199 ATIVNYPGQDIEVYR
+199 ASIVNYPGQDIEVYH
-214 LLKEKAIAVGAKWNT
+214 LLHDKAEEVGAIWNPN
-229 HPKPAITIVKSSP
+229 PKPVITIVQSSP
-242 RGLELNAD
+242 SGLVLNAD

-277 LKERGYTIE
+277 LKSRGFEIK
-286 DVAVA
+286 DVDVA
-291 EALAHVKIKG
+291 EALAHVKIQG
-301 RMEFDEKRNILF
+301 RMEFDAERNILY

-321 IISLVAAI
+321 IISLVASI

-345 QGKQYHDMLEELLPH
+345 KGKNYHDMLEELLPH

-371 DRAMSADEL
+371 DRAMSAGEL

-407 VRESSEALIV
+407 VRESSEALIL

-426 AIETEEM
+426 AIESEGM

>member
-1 MGAAET
+1 MGTAET
-7 YRQITS
+7 YQQITK
-13 KMGGAW
+13 KMDGPW
-19 RVRPDEHGNRVGML
+19 RVRPEAGNRVGML
-33 QEILRWMGNPERQ
+33 QEILRWMGHPESKLR
-46 LKVIHIV
+46 VIHIV

-59 STGVMLASI
+59 STGVMLAKI
-68 LETAGY
+68 LVTAGY
-74 QVGHF
+74 KVGHF

-90 ITTNGVMISEEAFV
+90 ITTNGEMISEADFV
-104 KSYQHVLEEIK
+104 SSYKRVLEEVT

-121 DTLTKFEWWTLIA
+121 DTLSKFEWWTLVA
-134 LDHFARTEMD
+134 LDNFARKEKD

-159 NVVDNPLVVAFT
+159 NVIEKPLVVAFT
-171 KISYDHI
+171 KISYDHV
-178 GLLGNDLLEIAAD
+178 GLLGNDLLEIAQD
-191 KAGAIKAG
+191 KAGAIKPG
-199 ATIVNYPGQDIEVYR
+199 ASIVNYPGQDIEVYH
-214 LLKEKAIAVGAKWNT
+214 LLHDKAEEVGAIWNPN
-229 HPKPAITIVKSSP
+229 PKPVITIVQSSP
-242 RGLELNAD
+242 SGLVLNAD

-277 LKERGYTIE
+277 LKSRGFEIK
-286 DVAVA
+286 DVDVA
-291 EALAHVKIKG
+291 EALAHVKIQG
-301 RMEFDEKRNILF
+301 RMEFDAERNILY

-321 IISLVAAI
+321 IISLVASI

-345 QGKQYHDMLEELLPH
+345 KGKNYHDMLEELLPH

-407 VRESSEALIV
+407 VRESSEALIL

-426 AIETEEM
+426 AIESEGM

>member
-1 MGAAET
+1 MGTAET
-7 YRQITS
+7 YQQIT
-13 KMGGAW
+13 KKTDGPW
-19 RVRPDEHGNRVGML
+19 RVRPEAANRVGML
-33 QEILRWMGNPERQ
+33 QEILRWMGHPESKLR
-46 LKVIHIV
+46 VIHIV

-59 STGVMLASI
+59 STGVMLAKI
-68 LETAGY
+68 LVTAGY
-74 QVGHF
+74 KVGHF

-90 ITTNGVMISEEAFV
+90 ITTNGEMISEADFV
-104 KSYQHVLEEIK
+104 SSYKRVLEEVT

-121 DTLTKFEWWTLIA
+121 ETLSKFEWWTLVA
-134 LDHFARTEMD
+134 LDYFARKEMD

-159 NVVDNPLVVAFT
+159 NVIEKPLVVAFT
-171 KISYDHI
+171 KISYDHV
-178 GLLGNDLLEIAAD
+178 GLLGNDLLEIAQD
-191 KAGAIKAG
+191 KDGAIKPG
-199 ATIVNYPGQDIEVYR
+199 ASIVNYPGQDIEVYH
-214 LLKEKAIAVGAKWNT
+214 LLHDKAEEVGAIWNPN
-229 HPKPAITIVKSSP
+229 PKPVITIVQSSP
-242 RGLELNAD
+242 SGLVLNAD

-277 LKERGYTIE
+277 LKSRGFEIK
-286 DVAVA
+286 DVDVA
-291 EALAHVKIKG
+291 EALAHVKIQG
-301 RMEFDEKRNILF
+301 RMEFDAERNILY

-321 IISLVAAI
+321 IISLVASI

-345 QGKQYHDMLEELLPH
+345 KGKNYHDMLEELLPH

-407 VRESSEALIV
+407 VRESSEALIL

-426 AIETEEM
+426 AIESEGM

>member
-1 MGAAET
+1 MGTAET
-7 YRQITS
+7 YQQITK
-13 KMGGAW
+13 KMDGPW
-19 RVRPDEHGNRVGML
+19 RVRPEAGNRVSML
-33 QEILRWMGNPERQ
+33 QEILRWMGHPESKLR
-46 LKVIHIV
+46 VIHIV

-59 STGVMLASI
+59 STGVMLAKI
-68 LETAGY
+68 LVTAGY
-74 QVGHF
+74 KVGHF

-90 ITTNGVMISEEAFV
+90 ITTNGDMISEADFV
-104 KSYQHVLEEIK
+104 SSYKRVLEEVT

-121 DTLTKFEWWTLIA
+121 DTLSKFEWWTLVA
-134 LDHFARTEMD
+134 LDYFARKEMD

-159 NVVDNPLVVAFT
+159 NVIEKPLVVAFT
-171 KISYDHI
+171 KISYDHV
-178 GLLGNDLLEIAAD
+178 GLLGNDLLEIAQD
-191 KAGAIKAG
+191 KAGAIKPG
-199 ATIVNYPGQDIEVYR
+199 ACIVNYPGQDIEVYH
-214 LLKEKAIAVGAKWNT
+214 LLHDKAEEVGAIWNPN
-229 HPKPAITIVKSSP
+229 PKPVITIVQSSP
-242 RGLELNAD
+242 SGLVLNAD

-277 LKERGYTIE
+277 LKSRGFEIK
-286 DVAVA
+286 DVDVA
-291 EALAHVKIKG
+291 EALAHVKIQG
-301 RMEFDEKRNILF
+301 RMEFDAERNILY

-321 IISLVAAI
+321 IISLVASI

-345 QGKQYHDMLEELLPH
+345 KGKNYHDMLEELLPH

-407 VRESSEALIV
+407 VRESSEALIL

-426 AIETEEM
+426 AIESEGM

>member
-1 MGAAET
+1 MGTAET
-7 YRQITS
+7 YQQITK
-13 KMGGAW
+13 KMDGPW
-19 RVRPDEHGNRVGML
+19 RVRPEAGNRVGML
-33 QEILRWMGNPERQ
+33 QEILRWMGHPESKLRG
-46 LKVIHIV
+46 IHIV

-59 STGVMLASI
+59 STGVMLAKI
-68 LETAGY
+68 LVTAGY
-74 QVGHF
+74 KVGHF

-90 ITTNGVMISEEAFV
+90 ITTNGDMISEADFV
-104 KSYQHVLEEIK
+104 SSYKRVLEEVT

-121 DTLTKFEWWTLIA
+121 DTLSKFEWWTLVA
-134 LDHFARTEMD
+134 LDYFARKEMD

-159 NVVDNPLVVAFT
+159 NVIEKPLVVAFT
-171 KISYDHI
+171 KISYDHV
-178 GLLGNDLLEIAAD
+178 GLLGNDLLEIAQD
-191 KAGAIKAG
+191 KAGAIKPG
-199 ATIVNYPGQDIEVYR
+199 ASIVNYPGQDIEVYH
-214 LLKEKAIAVGAKWNT
+214 LLHDKAEEVGAIWNPN
-229 HPKPAITIVKSSP
+229 PKPVITIVQSSP
-242 RGLELNAD
+242 SGLVLNAD

-277 LKERGYTIE
+277 LKSRGFEIK
-286 DVAVA
+286 DVDVA
-291 EALAHVKIKG
+291 EALAHVKIQG
-301 RMEFDEKRNILF
+301 RMEFDAERNILY

-321 IISLVAAI
+321 IISLVASI

-345 QGKQYHDMLEELLPH
+345 KGKNYHDMLEELLPH

-407 VRESSEALIV
+407 VRESSEALIL

-426 AIETEEM
+426 AIESEGM

>member
-1 MGAAET
+1 MGTAET
-7 YRQITS
+7 YQQITK
-13 KMGGAW
+13 KMDGPW
-19 RVRPDEHGNRVGML
+19 RVRPEAGNRVGML
-33 QEILRWMGNPERQ
+33 QEILRWMGHPESKLR
-46 LKVIHIV
+46 VIHIV

-59 STGVMLASI
+59 STGVMLAKI
-68 LETAGY
+68 LVTAGY
-74 QVGHF
+74 KVGHF

-90 ITTNGVMISEEAFV
+90 ITTNGDMISEADFV
-104 KSYQHVLEEIK
+104 SSYKRVLEEVT

-121 DTLTKFEWWTLIA
+121 DTLSKFEWWALVA
-134 LDHFARTEMD
+134 LDYFARKEMD

-159 NVVDNPLVVAFT
+159 NVIEKPLVVAFT
-171 KISYDHI
+171 KISYDHV
-178 GLLGNDLLEIAAD
+178 GLLGNDLLEIAQD
-191 KAGAIKAG
+191 KAGAIKPG
-199 ATIVNYPGQDIEVYR
+199 ASIVNYPGQDIEVYH
-214 LLKEKAIAVGAKWNT
+214 LLHDKAEEVGAIWNPN
-229 HPKPAITIVKSSP
+229 PKPVITIVQSSP
-242 RGLELNAD
+242 SGLVLNAD

-277 LKERGYTIE
+277 LKSRGFEIK
-286 DVAVA
+286 DVDVA
-291 EALAHVKIKG
+291 EALAHVKIQG
-301 RMEFDEKRNILF
+301 RMEFDAERNILY

-321 IISLVAAI
+321 IISLVASI

-345 QGKQYHDMLEELLPH
+345 KGKNYHDMLEELLPH

-407 VRESSEALIV
+407 VRESSEALIL

-426 AIETEEM
+426 AIESEGM

>member
-1 MGAAET
+1 MGTAET
-7 YRQITS
+7 YQQITK
-13 KMGGAW
+13 KMDGPW
-19 RVRPDEHGNRVGML
+19 RVRPEAGNRVGML
-33 QEILRWMGNPERQ
+33 QEILRWMGHPESKLR
-46 LKVIHIV
+46 VIHIV

-59 STGVMLASI
+59 STGVMLAKI
-68 LETAGY
+68 LVTAGY
-74 QVGHF
+74 KVGHF

-90 ITTNGVMISEEAFV
+90 ITTNGDMISEADFV
-104 KSYQHVLEEIK
+104 SSYKRVLEEVT

-121 DTLTKFEWWTLIA
+121 DTLSKFEWWTLVA
-134 LDHFARTEMD
+134 LDYFARKEMD

-159 NVVDNPLVVAFT
+159 NVIEKPLVVAFT
-171 KISYDHI
+171 KISYDHV
-178 GLLGNDLLEIAAD
+178 GLLGNDLLEIAQD
-191 KAGAIKAG
+191 KAGAIKPG
-199 ATIVNYPGQDIEVYR
+199 ASIVNYPGQDIEVYH
-214 LLKEKAIAVGAKWNT
+214 LLHDKAEEVGAIWNPN
-229 HPKPAITIVKSSP
+229 PKPVITIVQSSP
-242 RGLELNAD
+242 SGLVLNAD

-277 LKERGYTIE
+277 LKSRGFEIK
-286 DVAVA
+286 DVDVA
-291 EALAHVKIKG
+291 EALAHVKIQG
-301 RMEFDEKRNILF
+301 RMEFDAERNILY

-321 IISLVAAI
+321 IISLVASI

-345 QGKQYHDMLEELLPH
+345 KGKNYHDMLEELLPH

-407 VRESSEALIV
+407 VRESSEALIL

-426 AIETEEM
+426 AIESEGM

>member
-1 MGAAET
+1 MGTAET
-7 YRQITS
+7 YQQITK
-13 KMGGAW
+13 KMDGPW
-19 RVRPDEHGNRVGML
+19 RVRPEAGNRVGML
-33 QEILRWMGNPERQ
+33 QEILRWMGHPESKLR
-46 LKVIHIV
+46 VIHIV

-59 STGVMLASI
+59 STGVMLAKI
-68 LETAGY
+68 LVTAGY
-74 QVGHF
+74 KVGHF

-90 ITTNGVMISEEAFV
+90 ITTNGDMISEADFV
-104 KSYQHVLEEIK
+104 SSYKRVLEEVK

-121 DTLTKFEWWTLIA
+121 DTLSKFEWWTLVA
-134 LDHFARTEMD
+134 LDYFARKEMD

-159 NVVDNPLVVAFT
+159 NVIEKPLVVAFT
-171 KISYDHI
+171 KISYDHV
-178 GLLGNDLLEIAAD
+178 GLLGNDLLEIAQD
-191 KAGAIKAG
+191 KAGAIKPG
-199 ATIVNYPGQDIEVYR
+199 ASIVNYPGQDIEVYH
-214 LLKEKAIAVGAKWNT
+214 LLHDKAEEVGAIWNPN
-229 HPKPAITIVKSSP
+229 PKPVITIVQSSP
-242 RGLELNAD
+242 SGLVLNAD

-277 LKERGYTIE
+277 LKSRGFEIK
-286 DVAVA
+286 DVDVA
-291 EALAHVKIKG
+291 EALAHVKIQG
-301 RMEFDEKRNILF
+301 RMEFDAERNILY

-321 IISLVAAI
+321 IISLVASI

-345 QGKQYHDMLEELLPH
+345 KGKNYHDMLEELLPH

-407 VRESSEALIV
+407 VRESSEALIL

-426 AIETEEM
+426 AIESEGM

>member
-1 MGAAET
+1 MGTAET
-7 YRQITS
+7 YQQITK
-13 KMGGAW
+13 KMDGPW
-19 RVRPDEHGNRVGML
+19 RVRPEAGNRVGML
-33 QEILRWMGNPERQ
+33 QEILRWMGHPESKLR
-46 LKVIHIV
+46 VIHIV

-59 STGVMLASI
+59 STGVMLAKI
-68 LETAGY
+68 LVTAGY
-74 QVGHF
+74 KVGHF

-90 ITTNGVMISEEAFV
+90 ITTNGDMISEADFV
-104 KSYQHVLEEIK
+104 SSYTRVLEEVT

-121 DTLTKFEWWTLIA
+121 DTLSKFEWWTLVA
-134 LDHFARTEMD
+134 LDYFARKEMD

-159 NVVDNPLVVAFT
+159 NVIEKPLVVAFT
-171 KISYDHI
+171 KISYDHV
-178 GLLGNDLLEIAAD
+178 GLLGNDLLEIAQD
-191 KAGAIKAG
+191 KAGAIKPG
-199 ATIVNYPGQDIEVYR
+199 ASIVNYPGQDIEVYH
-214 LLKEKAIAVGAKWNT
+214 LLHDKAEEVGAIWNPN
-229 HPKPAITIVKSSP
+229 PKPVITIVQSSP
-242 RGLELNAD
+242 SGLVLNAD

-277 LKERGYTIE
+277 LKSRGFEIK
-286 DVAVA
+286 DVDVA
-291 EALAHVKIKG
+291 EALAHVKIQG
-301 RMEFDEKRNILF
+301 RMEFDAERNILY

-321 IISLVAAI
+321 IISLVASI

-345 QGKQYHDMLEELLPH
+345 KGKNYHDMLEELLPH

-407 VRESSEALIV
+407 VRESSEALIL

-426 AIETEEM
+426 AIESEGM

>member
-1 MGAAET
+1 MGTAET
-7 YRQITS
+7 YQQITK
-13 KMGGAW
+13 KMDGPW
-19 RVRPDEHGNRVGML
+19 RVRPEAGNRVGML
-33 QEILRWMGNPERQ
+33 QEILRWMGHPESKLR
-46 LKVIHIV
+46 VIHIV

-59 STGVMLASI
+59 STGVMSAKI
-68 LETAGY
+68 LVTAGY
-74 QVGHF
+74 KVGHF

-90 ITTNGVMISEEAFV
+90 ITTNGDMISEADFV
-104 KSYQHVLEEIK
+104 SSYKRVLEEVT

-121 DTLTKFEWWTLIA
+121 DTLSKFEWWTLVA
-134 LDHFARTEMD
+134 LDYFARKEMD

-159 NVVDNPLVVAFT
+159 NVIEKPLVVAFT
-171 KISYDHI
+171 KISYDHV
-178 GLLGNDLLEIAAD
+178 GLLGNDLLEIAQD
-191 KAGAIKAG
+191 KAGAIKPG
-199 ATIVNYPGQDIEVYR
+199 ASIVNYPGQDIEVYH
-214 LLKEKAIAVGAKWNT
+214 LLHDKAEEVGAIWNPN
-229 HPKPAITIVKSSP
+229 PKPVITIVQSSP
-242 RGLELNAD
+242 SGLVLNAD

-277 LKERGYTIE
+277 LKSRGFEIK
-286 DVAVA
+286 DVDVA
-291 EALAHVKIKG
+291 EALAHVKIQG
-301 RMEFDEKRNILF
+301 RMEFDAERNILY

-321 IISLVAAI
+321 IISLVASI

-345 QGKQYHDMLEELLPH
+345 KGKNYHDMLEELLPH

-407 VRESSEALIV
+407 VRESSEALIL

-426 AIETEEM
+426 AIESEGM

>member
-1 MGAAET
+1 MGTAET
-7 YRQITS
+7 YQQITK
-13 KMGGAW
+13 KMDGPW
-19 RVRPDEHGNRVGML
+19 RVRPEAGNRVGML
-33 QEILRWMGNPERQ
+33 QEILRWMGHPESKLR
-46 LKVIHIV
+46 VIHIV

-59 STGVMLASI
+59 STGVMLAKI
-68 LETAGY
+68 LVTAGY
-74 QVGHF
+74 KVGHF

-90 ITTNGVMISEEAFV
+90 MTTNGEMISEADFV
-104 KSYQHVLEEIK
+104 SSYTRVLEEVT

-121 DTLTKFEWWTLIA
+121 DTLSKFEWWTLVA
-134 LDHFARTEMD
+134 LDYFARKEMD

-159 NVVDNPLVVAFT
+159 NVIEKPLVVAFT
-171 KISYDHI
+171 KISYDHV
-178 GLLGNDLLEIAAD
+178 GLLGNDLLEIAQD
-191 KAGAIKAG
+191 KAGAIKPG
-199 ATIVNYPGQDIEVYR
+199 ASIVNYPGQDIEVYH
-214 LLKEKAIAVGAKWNT
+214 LLHDKAEEVGAIWNP
-229 HPKPAITIVKSSP
+229 HPKPVITIVQSSP
-242 RGLELNAD
+242 SGLVLNAD

-277 LKERGYTIE
+277 LKSRGFEIK
-286 DVAVA
+286 DVDVA
-291 EALAHVKIKG
+291 EALAHVKIQG
-301 RMEFDEKRNILF
+301 RMEFDAERNILY

-321 IISLVAAI
+321 IISLVASI

-345 QGKQYHDMLEELLPH
+345 KGKNYHDMLEELLPH

-407 VRESSEALIV
+407 VRESSEALIL

-426 AIETEEM
+426 AIESEGM

>member
-1 MGAAET
+1 MGTAET
-7 YRQITS
+7 YQQITK
-13 KMGGAW
+13 KMDGPW
-19 RVRPDEHGNRVGML
+19 RVRPEAGNRVGML
-33 QEILRWMGNPERQ
+33 QEILRWMGHPESKLR
-46 LKVIHIV
+46 VIHIV

-59 STGVMLASI
+59 STGVMLAKI
-68 LETAGY
+68 LVTAGY
-74 QVGHF
+74 KVGHF

-90 ITTNGVMISEEAFV
+90 ITTNGEMISEADFV
-104 KSYQHVLEEIK
+104 SSYTRVLEEVT

-121 DTLTKFEWWTLIA
+121 DTLSKFEWWTLVA
-134 LDHFARTEMD
+134 LDYFARKEMD

-159 NVVDNPLVVAFT
+159 NVIEKPLVVAFT
-171 KISYDHI
+171 KISYDHV
-178 GLLGNDLLEIAAD
+178 GLLGNDLLEIAQD
-191 KAGAIKAG
+191 KAGAIKPG
-199 ATIVNYPGQDIEVYR
+199 ASIVNYPGQDIEVYH
-214 LLKEKAIAVGAKWNT
+214 LLHDKAEEVGAIWNP
-229 HPKPAITIVKSSP
+229 HPKPVITIVQSSP
-242 RGLELNAD
+242 SGLVLNAD

-277 LKERGYTIE
+277 LKSRGFEIK
-286 DVAVA
+286 DVDVA
-291 EALAHVKIKG
+291 EALAHVKIQG
-301 RMEFDEKRNILF
+301 RMEFDAERNILY

-321 IISLVAAI
+321 IISLVASI

-345 QGKQYHDMLEELLPH
+345 KGKNYHDMLEELLPH

-407 VRESSEALIV
+407 VRESSEALIL

-426 AIETEEM
+426 AIESEGM